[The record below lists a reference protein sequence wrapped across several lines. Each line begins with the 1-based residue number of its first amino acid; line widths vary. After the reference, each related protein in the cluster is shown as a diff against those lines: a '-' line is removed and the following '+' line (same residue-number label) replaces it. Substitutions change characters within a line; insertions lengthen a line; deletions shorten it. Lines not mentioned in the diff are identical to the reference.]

1 MAVRIAGEAPDGGW
15 GWMIVLAA
23 FIQSALVFGVI
34 RSFGVFFV
42 AFVDYFSEASSTV
55 SWITSMAVAVQQFSS
70 PIASALSNYFGARAV
85 VMLGGFIA
93 SVGLVFACLASTLAH
108 LYLSI
113 GLLSGFGW
121 ALVFTPTVA
130 AVSRYFTKRRTLAM
144 GLAFTGVGIS
154 SFAFCPLFQYLLDEY
169 TWRGA
174 LLIIAGMMLNLMVC
188 GALIRPLTLREDLA
202 ASPGEGHSRCGAFL
216 DLLDLPLLQH
226 RPFLTFVLAITL
238 INTGYFVPY
247 VHLVAHARSAGF
259 DEYQAA
265 FLMSA
270 AAVTDL
276 VARLLSGWFADLRRV
291 RLVHLLAFWTSL
303 TGLSLVAIPFGHT
316 YPALMSVAIA
326 YGFFSG
332 ALTPV
337 VFSLL
342 PEIVGIGRIYGALGL
357 LQMLESVGGLLGAPM
372 SGWLHDATGNYTASF
387 VVAGVFLLLGSLVLF
402 ALPNAWSCSL
412 HLPASQ
418 SRTQEAAEE
427 RKLMAVTKGS
437 GLELP
442 SPPTEPGALSQPTQ
456 RLPERRD
463 DPDADGGSI
472 RVMPKSSSL
481 PNSNHAA
488 VAAD

>member
-1 MAVRIAGEAPDGGW
+1 MAARALGEAPDGGW

-42 AFVDYFSEASSTV
+42 AFVEYFSEMSSTV

-70 PIASALSNYFGARAV
+70 PIASALSNYFGARPV

-93 SVGLVFACLASTLAH
+93 SLGLIFACLATNLTH

-154 SFAFCPLFQYLLDEY
+154 SFVFSPLFQYLTDEY

-188 GALIRPLTLREDLA
+188 GALIRPLTLKEDLVA
-202 ASPGEGHSRCGAFL
+202 VDPSAGQSHCHGACGLIF
-216 DLLDLPLLQH
+216 DLLDLTLLRQW
-226 RPFLTFVLAITL
+226 PFLTFVLAITL

-247 VHLVAHARSAGF
+247 VHFVAHARSIGF

-265 FLMSA
+265 FLMSV
-270 AAVTDL
+270 AAVADL
-276 VARLLSGWFADLRRV
+276 IGRLLSGWFADLQKM
-291 RLVHLLAFWTSL
+291 RLVHILVLFTLL
-303 TGLSLVAIPFGHT
+303 TGLSLIVIPFGST
-316 YPALMSVAIA
+316 YPVLMLISVA

-357 LQMLESVGGLLGAPM
+357 LQLLESVGGLLGAPI

-387 VVAGVFLLLGSLVLF
+387 LVAGGFLLLGSLVLF
-402 ALPNAWSCSL
+402 GLPNSLSCFPL
-412 HLPASQ
+412 LPA
-418 SRTQEAAEE
+418 TQPQTEDKAEE
-427 RKLMAVTKGS
+427 QKPMAVLNGS
-437 GLELP
+437 GLELQGPPNEP
-442 SPPTEPGALSQPTQ
+442 S
-456 RLPERRD
+456 
-463 DPDADGGSI
+463 DAASI
-472 RVMPKSSSL
+472 
-481 PNSNHAA
+481 NSEMA
-488 VAAD
+488 